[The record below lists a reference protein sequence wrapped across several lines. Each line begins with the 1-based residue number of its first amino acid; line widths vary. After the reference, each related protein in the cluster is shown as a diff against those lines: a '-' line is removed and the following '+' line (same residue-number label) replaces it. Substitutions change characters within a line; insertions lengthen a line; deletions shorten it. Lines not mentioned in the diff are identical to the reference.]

1 VVKKSAAFLLII
13 FLAFNAQGQRVT
25 KDCIVGYSK
34 SYFSDTRDYFI
45 APLKWNSKQTAIY
58 AGIIAGG
65 VGIYFADDWI
75 HGQTRL
81 PNFNQQQGVK
91 YGLSY
96 FGNGYYSMPL
106 MAGMLLYGLS
116 AKKELPYQTALM
128 GVKSFVIATVLTRA
142 LKYPLNRSRPNENRG
157 AQFWIGPLKP
167 FSLSFPSGHTTGAFA
182 VASVLARNYSH
193 KKWIPI
199 TSYSLATGVGLS
211 RIWTKEHWA
220 SDVVFGAL
228 IGWSVGTIVTK
239 IECADEN
246 SALKVEGSGLVWE
259 F

>member
-1 VVKKSAAFLLII
+1 VTQKGGI
-13 FLAFNAQGQRVT
+13 FFYLALLAFNAQGQHVS
-25 KDCIVGYSK
+25 KDCIINYSK

-45 APLKWNSKQTAIY
+45 APLKWESKQTALY
-58 AGIIAGG
+58 SCFVVAG
-65 VGIYFADDWI
+65 VGVYFVDDWI
-75 HGQTRL
+75 YKQTQL
-81 PNFNQQQGVK
+81 PNYNQQQGVK

-106 MAGMLLYGLS
+106 LAGMFYYGLS
-116 AKKELPYQTALM
+116 AKKDLPFQTALM
-128 GVKSFVIATVLTRA
+128 GVKSLVIATILTRA
-142 LKYPLNRSRPNENRG
+142 LKYPLNRFRPNENQG
-157 AQFWIGPLKP
+157 SQFWAGPLNP

-182 VASVLARNYSH
+182 VASVLAKNYSH

-199 TSYSLATGVGLS
+199 VSYSLATGVGLS

-228 IGWSVGTIVTK
+228 IGWSVGTVVSK
-239 IECADEN
+239 IECADKK
-246 SALKVEGSGLVWE
+246 SALKVGGSGLVWE